1 MDIERTNQWL
11 TFIANVGVLAG
22 IIFLAIELR
31 HSSNAISA
39 QTQDSIADGFIQLS
53 LATVSDPT
61 VGENWVIGLHE
72 PERLTNAGKIRFSMH
87 MRALFN
93 QYRRVHGLY
102 RNGLLD
108 ESDWALYAREASTI
122 MSSAG
127 GKLHWAGNEMDAKF
141 QSDLERYAG
150 DESNVHFLLESSGEA
165 SK

>member
-11 TFIANVGVLAG
+11 TLIANVGVLVG
-22 IIFLAIELR
+22 VIFLAVELR

-39 QTQDSIADGFIQLS
+39 QTQDSIADGFIQLN
-53 LATVSDPT
+53 LATISDPT
-61 VGENWVIGLHE
+61 VGENSVIGLYE
-72 PERLTNAGKIRFSMH
+72 PERLTNTEKIRFSMH

-93 QYRRVHGLY
+93 QFRRVHGLY

-127 GKLHWAGNEMDAKF
+127 GKLYFAGNEMDADF
-141 QSDLERYAG
+141 RSDLERYA
-150 DESNVHFLLESSGEA
+150 DDQSNVNFMLESNGQTSE
-165 SK
+165 